1 MRAISLPAPLGG
13 RLARTEE
20 TPMDSALSDV
30 RAFADALPQ
39 LLWIARTD
47 GTVDFVNRAWCAFT
61 GRTAKELCGTGW
73 TKALPPEDVAGA
85 LRYWDAVRSLGQE
98 AEVELRIV
106 HASGGVRR
114 VRGRNVPVPGASGA
128 VAYWIGW
135 CADVDEIDAGRD
147 PFRLL
152 ADTLPALAF
161 MAAASDDRLVFVNRA
176 WREHTGLDVGSTL
189 EEREALV
196 HPDDRELLANARRES
211 AEEIELRVRRIDDPA
226 YRWYL
231 MRWRRVAAP
240 DGTPL
245 YRVGTL
251 IDVHERH
258 EALEEQAR
266 TTREQ
271 AYLWRAGSAINASL
285 DVEQTVRAVARLAVP
300 VLGDW
305 CEVDLVEREGVVT
318 RAFAHRDPAV
328 QERVKGLIGRVHER
342 SPSEA
347 YERIAEAVRSGK
359 PVKARRIDAAMA
371 NAVVEDPAA
380 RELYRIA
387 GFASSIILPL
397 AARGRMVGALALVR
411 VDPLHPHD
419 DRDVRLAEEFARR
432 ASLAI
437 DNALIFGREHRVAEA
452 MQAASLPKRLPKFPS
467 VDMHA
472 IYVPGRADAS
482 IGGDWYDAFRLRDGR
497 LVVSIG
503 DVSGSGV
510 DAAVTMSNMRQ
521 IIRGTA
527 QVHADPVLML
537 NAADRA
543 LRLEDG
549 DLFVTAFVAVIDPI
563 RRSIV
568 YANAGH
574 PPPYVRDAAGE
585 LRKLE
590 FEDLPL
596 GLRNRSVARPA
607 SLHVEE
613 GSTLVFYTDG
623 LIESTHNVVAGIEA
637 LEDVLRMPEFAR
649 APNPAKFVRAHVL
662 GGGARDDVAILTL
675 RMRAADVANP
685 RDATRRLFRWRYD
698 RIDAA
703 VSSELRERLRRAL
716 DDRGFGREAK
726 ERAEL
731 VLGELIG
738 NIARHAPGG
747 LEVIVDLSSPSPVL
761 HVIDEGPGF
770 ERAPMLPGDLLSE
783 SGRGLYIVSELT
795 DEFSVAR
802 GPQGGSHARAVL
814 GP

>member
-1 MRAISLPAPLGG
+1 
-13 RLARTEE
+13 
-20 TPMDSALSDV
+20 MDSALNV

-39 LLWIARTD
+39 LLWIARKD
-47 GTVDFVNRAWCAFT
+47 GSVEFVNRAWCSFT
-61 GRTAKELCGTGW
+61 GRDASELEGSGW
-73 TKALPPEDVAGA
+73 LQLLSPKAAPAAE
-85 LRYWDAVRSLGQE
+85 RYWDEVRASGE
-98 AEVELRIV
+98 AAEFELRV
-106 HASGGVRR
+106 AHAAGGRRR
-114 VRGRNVPVPGASGA
+114 VRGRNVPVRDASGA
-128 VAYWIGW
+128 IAYWIGW
-135 CADVDEIDAGRD
+135 CAGVDEMESGGD
-147 PFRLL
+147 PFHTL

-161 MAAASDDRLVFVNRA
+161 MAAAGDDRLVFVNRA
-176 WREHTGLDVGSTL
+176 WREYTGLGVGSTL
-189 EEREALV
+189 AQRQDLV
-196 HPDDRELLANARRES
+196 HPADTAALVEARRDEA
-211 AEEIELRVRRIDDPA
+211 AEVELRLRRA
-226 YRWYL
+226 GEQTYRWHL

-251 IDVHERH
+251 IDIDERH
-258 EALEEQAR
+258 AAQEEQAF
-266 TTREQ
+266 
-271 AYLWRAGSAINASL
+271 LSHAGGAINASL
-285 DVEQTVRAVARLAVP
+285 DLEQTVRSVARHAVP
-300 VLGDW
+300 MLADW

-318 RAFAHRDPAV
+318 RAFAHRDNSI
-328 QERVKGLIGRVHER
+328 QERVNGLIGRVHER

-347 YERIAEAVRSGK
+347 YERIAESVRAGK
-359 PVKARRIDAAMA
+359 PVTARRVDAAMA
-371 NAVVEDPAA
+371 NAVVADPAA

-397 AARGRMVGALALVR
+397 AARGRMIGALALVR
-411 VDPLHPHD
+411 TDPSRPHSEG
-419 DRDVRLAEEFARR
+419 DVRIAEEFARR

-437 DNALIFGREHRVAEA
+437 DNAMIFGREHRVAEA
-452 MQAASLPKRLPKFPS
+452 MQAASLPKRLPKLPT

-472 IYVPGRADAS
+472 IYVPGRADAA

-497 LVVSIG
+497 LIVSIG

-543 LRLEDG
+543 LRLEDT
-549 DLFVTAFVAVIDPI
+549 DLFVTAFVGVIDPI

-574 PPPYVRDAAGE
+574 PPPYVRDAAGN
-585 LRKLE
+585 LTKLE
-590 FEDLPL
+590 FEGLPL
-596 GLRNRSVARPA
+596 GLRNRSVARPGT
-607 SLHVEE
+607 LTVEE
-613 GSTLVFYTDG
+613 DSILVFYTDG
-623 LIESTHNVVAGIEA
+623 LIESTHNIVAGIEA
-637 LEDVLRMPEFAR
+637 LESVLRLPGFAV
-649 APNPAKFVRAHVL
+649 ASNPAKFVRANML
-662 GGGARDDVAILTL
+662 TGAARDDVAILTL
-675 RMRAADVANP
+675 KLLAAVREDP
-685 RDATRRLFRWRYD
+685 GDGTRRLFRWRYE
-698 RIDAA
+698 RIDREI
-703 VSSELRERLRRAL
+703 SSELRQRLARTL
-716 DDRGFGREAK
+716 EEHGFGREAR

-738 NIARHAPGG
+738 NIARHAPGS

-770 ERAPMLPGDLLSE
+770 ERAPMLPRDLLSE

-802 GPQGGSHARAVL
+802 GPNGGSHARAVL

>member
-1 MRAISLPAPLGG
+1 
-13 RLARTEE
+13 
-20 TPMDSALSDV
+20 MDAASDGL

-39 LLWIARTD
+39 LLWIASPS
-47 GTVDFVNRAWCAFT
+47 GSVEYVNRAWCEFT
-61 GRTAKELCGTGW
+61 GREARELQGSGW
-73 TKALPPEDVAGA
+73 TSLLDPYEVDGA
-85 LRYWDAVRSLGQE
+85 LRYWNAVRAIGQP
-98 AEVELRIV
+98 AEFELRV
-106 HASGGVRR
+106 AHARGGTRR
-114 VRGRNVPVPGASGA
+114 VLGRNVPIRNGSGEI
-128 VAYWIGW
+128 AYWIGW
-135 CADVDEIDAGRD
+135 CADADELDGRND
-147 PFRLL
+147 PFRTL

-161 MAAASDDRLVFVNRA
+161 MAASSDDRLVFANRS
-176 WREHTGLDVGSTL
+176 WREYTGLDVGSTL
-189 EEREALV
+189 ADRTALI
-196 HPDDRELLANARRES
+196 HPDDLELLMRARRDR
-211 AEEIELRVRRIDDPA
+211 AEEVELRLRRGDGPP
-226 YRWYL
+226 YRWHL

-258 EALEEQAR
+258 VAQQELADTA
-266 TTREQ
+266 REQ
-271 AYLWRAGSAINASL
+271 AFLSQSGAAINASL
-285 DVEQTVRAVARLAVP
+285 DLEQTLRSVARNAVP
-300 VLGDW
+300 TLADW

-328 QERVKGLIGRVHER
+328 QELVKGLIGRVHER
-342 SPSEA
+342 SPSQA
-347 YERIAEAVRSGK
+347 YERIAEAVRAGQ
-359 PVKARRIDAAMA
+359 PVTARRVDVEMA
-371 NAVVEDPAA
+371 NAVIEDPAA

-397 AARGRMVGALALVR
+397 AARGRILGALAMVR
-411 VDPLHPHD
+411 TDPERPHG
-419 DRDVRLAEEFARR
+419 DRDVRVAEEYARR
-432 ASLAI
+432 ASFAI

-452 MQAASLPKRLPKFPS
+452 MQAASLPKNLPKIPS
-467 VDMHA
+467 VDIHS

-543 LRLEDG
+543 LRLEDS

-563 RRSIV
+563 RRSVI

-574 PPPYVRDAAGE
+574 PPPYVREASGA
-585 LRKLE
+585 LHKLE
-590 FEDLPL
+590 FDGLPL

-607 SLHVEE
+607 CLDVAED
-613 GSTLVFYTDG
+613 STLVFYTDG
-623 LIESTHNVVAGIEA
+623 LIESTHNVVAGIDA
-637 LEDVLRMPEFAR
+637 LEAVLRRQEFAK
-649 APNPAKFVRAHVL
+649 APNPAKYVRANVL

-675 RMRAADVANP
+675 RLRGVESGV
-685 RDATRRLFRWRYD
+685 RGEATRRLFRWRYD
-698 RIDAA
+698 RIDRD
-703 VSSELRERLRRAL
+703 VSHELRERLKRTL
-716 DDRGFGREAK
+716 EEHGFAHDAK

-738 NIARHAPGG
+738 NIVRHAPGA
-747 LEVIVDLSSPSPVL
+747 LEVIVDLSSPAPVL

-802 GPQGGSHARAVL
+802 GPNGGSHARAVL
-814 GP
+814 AR